1 MPRTADFHD
10 HIADACLPATERR
23 FGVPA
28 LHKKEGKHSD
38 EGCQS
43 AKPHF
48 GFGEN
53 PAMKLDDATVLEILA
68 LL

>member
-1 MPRTADFHD
+1 MFAFLSLACEGRMHDETIAELEVYRLPRK
-10 HIADACLPATERR
+10 R
-23 FGVPA
+23 
-28 LHKKEGKHSD
+28 SD

-68 LL
+68 LLQ